1 MFEEILYQTITEPS
15 FFAFESDQKTKL
27 DELIK
32 QYHNKPKLFSNFDQR
47 GLNRSLPTALRF
59 YLYSFLTV
67 EVLQE
72 VIFKLS
78 KKELRLM
85 ANSCYKHILRD
96 INKQEIQV
104 DILSSGF
111 VNNFKTNL
119 SRSESSR
126 ASQLALIYGFKIKR
140 DPEYWEGT
148 VEM

>member
-1 MFEEILYQTITEPS
+1 MFEEISYQTITEPS

-27 DELIK
+27 YELVK
-32 QYHNKPKLFSNFDQR
+32 QYQNQPKLLSNYDQR

-104 DILSSGF
+104 DILCRILSSGF
-111 VNNFKTNL
+111 INNFKTNL

-126 ASQLALIYGFKIKR
+126 ASQLA
-140 DPEYWEGT
+140 
-148 VEM
+148 

>member
-1 MFEEILYQTITEPS
+1 MFEEISYQTITEPS
-15 FFAFESDQKTKL
+15 FFAFESDQKIKL
-27 DELIK
+27 EELVK
-32 QYHNKPKLFSNFDQR
+32 QYYNKPKLLSNYDHR

-96 INKQEIQV
+96 INKQEIRV
-104 DILSSGF
+104 DIICRILSSGF
-111 VNNFKTNL
+111 VDNFKTDL

-126 ASQLALIYGFKIKR
+126 ASQLA
-140 DPEYWEGT
+140 
-148 VEM
+148 